1 MVIGNNTG
9 ESICKTA
16 RRLHADCLVIG
27 RRGLGTHQ
35 RMLLGSVSR
44 YCTEHAPCN
53 LVIVKHEM
61 AFEEREKNFLIT
73 ANDIAIAPL
82 IVQRIELQ

>member
-1 MVIGNNTG
+1 VDCLVIGNNLLFYG
-9 ESICKTA
+9 N
-16 RRLHADCLVIG
+16 DVG

-35 RMLLGSVSR
+35 RMILGSTSR

-61 AFEEREKNFLIT
+61 AFEEREKNFMIT
-73 ANDIAIAPL
+73 SNDFAVAPL
-82 IVQRIELQ
+82 VVQRLEFD